1 MFMFRRFMDGR
12 NGFDSLSLAL
22 LLGAVILNFLNNISY
37 VLIRFTP
44 LYGIG
49 SLLVYAMLF
58 YGLYRAFSRNIS
70 ARRAELR
77 KWQSFLTRLRDRENR
92 YFRCPSC
99 KQKVRVPR
107 HRGKLSIRCPKCGEK
122 FTRKT

>member
-1 MFMFRRFMDGR
+1 MYGR

-37 VLIRFTP
+37 LLIYFTP
-44 LYGIG
+44 LYGLG

-58 YGLYRAFSRNIS
+58 YGLFRALSRNIP

-107 HRGKLSIRCPKCGEK
+107 HRGKLSIRCPKCGER

>member
-1 MFMFRRFMDGR
+1 MFRRFMYGR

-37 VLIRFTP
+37 VLIYFTP
-44 LYGIG
+44 LYGLG

-58 YGLYRAFSRNIS
+58 YGLFRALSRNIP

-77 KWQSFLTRLRDRENR
+77 KWQSFLTRLRDRDNR

-107 HRGKLSIRCPKCGEK
+107 HRGKLNIRCPKCGER